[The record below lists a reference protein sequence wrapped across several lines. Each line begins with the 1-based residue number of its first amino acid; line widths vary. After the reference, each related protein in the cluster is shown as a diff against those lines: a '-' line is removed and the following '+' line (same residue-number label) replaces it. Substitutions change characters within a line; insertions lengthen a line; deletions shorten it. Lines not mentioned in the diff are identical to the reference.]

1 MSDKNTVK
9 VRIFKPHTH
18 AGQKLVPPPE
28 GLEIEVSPADAAWLK
43 EQGVDKRPD
52 TPAKPAPAA
61 GA

>member
-28 GLEIEVSPADAAWLK
+28 GLEIEVTAPEAAWLK
-43 EQGVDKRPD
+43 AQGVDKRPE
-52 TPAKPAPAA
+52 PLKSAA
-61 GA
+61 AVG

>member
-28 GLEIEVSPADAAWLK
+28 GLEIEVSATDAAWLK
-43 EQGVDKRPD
+43 AQGLDKRPE
-52 TPAKPAPAA
+52 PKSAAPA
-61 GA
+61 G